1 MTSIRRVDSLLTL
14 TTWRDRTS
22 LSRVV
27 GAFMQIRNLQRA
39 FPKINHDQWYQ
50 GLFPVFGSWSA
61 RYWEQRAILG
71 RSTSDDLDAISRAES
86 FASRAVSLWKDAY
99 SLTTLGTVLMT
110 KAQHGAV
117 DTESYY
123 ARARDA
129 FSSAIE
135 LDNGSNLVASGAY
148 LSFTLGLLESLAQK
162 LREGD
167 VQGSSRDLFRRV
179 SADWEEYFTA
189 RAVAGQASDA
199 IKSEHENMSK
209 RYRRIVRGV

>member
-1 MTSIRRVDSLLTL
+1 
-14 TTWRDRTS
+14 
-22 LSRVV
+22 
-27 GAFMQIRNLQRA
+27 
-39 FPKINHDQWYQ
+39 
-50 GLFPVFGSWSA
+50 
-61 RYWEQRAILG
+61 
-71 RSTSDDLDAISRAES
+71 
-86 FASRAVSLWKDAY
+86 
-99 SLTTLGTVLMT
+99 MT
-110 KAQHGAV
+110 KNASTALLIPEA
-117 DTESYY
+117 TM
-123 ARARDA
+123 RALRDA

-148 LSFTLGLLESLAQK
+148 LSFTLGLLESLAQNC
-162 LREGD
+162 D